1 MDSPSDQTF
10 TSSNPGQ
17 WLGIWKELK
26 KRQMLADARSSY
38 RYQMRHGELF
48 SFHLLARFVRKPILQ
63 ENKGMSRANLDKD
76 PDEVAAMF
84 DGVAKR
90 YDLVN
95 DLLSLGRT
103 KAWRKA
109 ATKIIAPAPGMKI
122 LDMAAGTGSSSEP
135 LAAAGAEVIPA
146 DFSDGMLAAGRKARP
161 HLPFTKADAL
171 NLPFADSEFD
181 VVTFSFGLRNT
192 SDIDKA
198 LREARRVA
206 KIGGRLVIVEFSHPV
221 WRPFRTIYTNYLMR
235 LLPLIARMSSSNPD
249 AYIYLAQSIRAWP
262 DQADLAERITA
273 SGWSNVSWENLTG
286 GVVAV
291 HKAIKV

>member
-1 MDSPSDQTF
+1 
-10 TSSNPGQ
+10 
-17 WLGIWKELK
+17 
-26 KRQMLADARSSY
+26 
-38 RYQMRHGELF
+38 
-48 SFHLLARFVRKPILQ
+48 
-63 ENKGMSRANLDKD
+63 MSRANLDKD

-109 ATKIIAPAPGMKI
+109 ATAIIAPKPGMKI
-122 LDMAAGTGSSSEP
+122 LDLAAGTGSSSEP

-171 NLPFADSEFD
+171 NLPFEANTFD
-181 VVTFSFGLRNT
+181 VVTISFGLRNT
-192 SDIDKA
+192 ADIDKA
-198 LREARRVA
+198 LAQMLKVT
-206 KIGGRLVIVEFSHPV
+206 KPGGQLVVVEFSHPV
-221 WRPFRTIYTNYLMR
+221 WRPFRTIYSNYLMR
-235 LLPLIARMSSSNPD
+235 LLPFIARISSSNPD
-249 AYIYLAQSIRAWP
+249 AYVYLAQSIRAWP
-262 DQADLAERITA
+262 DQGALAARITA
-273 SGWSNVSWENLTG
+273 AGWSNVGWTNLTG

-291 HKAIKV
+291 HRAVKA